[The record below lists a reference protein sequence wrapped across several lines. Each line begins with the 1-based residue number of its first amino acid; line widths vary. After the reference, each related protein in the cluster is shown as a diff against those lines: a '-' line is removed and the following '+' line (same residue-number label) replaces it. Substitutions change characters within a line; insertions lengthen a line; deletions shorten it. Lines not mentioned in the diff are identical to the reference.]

1 MAQKENIERP
11 IYILWEFVHGVSRV
25 VATSTNKR
33 AILQIKLNR
42 ECKDWPG
49 LGPSTYII
57 EEHEDAESVLEPKQ
71 P

>member
-11 IYILWEFVHGVSRV
+11 IYILWEFIHGVSRV

-42 ECKDWPG
+42 ECTDKEWP
-49 LGPSTYII
+49 LGGSSTYIV
-57 EEHEDAESVLEPKQ
+57 EEHEDVKL
-71 P
+71 